1 MAYRKPRPTA
11 QERIAKRNLEAISL
25 EVPIKS
31 RSYSM
36 VKTTERY
43 RVGARNTERQIRN
56 GNAWNKGEV
65 KFSRF
70 LGKEVD
76 GKIIPKGR
84 NITTVTSAFGE
95 HYE

>member
-1 MAYRKPRPTA
+1 MARYRKPRPTA

-25 EVPIKS
+25 EVRIKS

-43 RVGARNTERQIRN
+43 RVGARNAERQIRN

-65 KFSRF
+65 KTSRF
-70 LGKEVD
+70 LGKD
-76 GKIIPKGR
+76 R

>member
-1 MAYRKPRPTA
+1 MREYKMARYRKPRPNA
-11 QERIAKRNLEAISL
+11 QERMAKRNLEAISL

-43 RVGARNTERQIRN
+43 RFGRVSIEKQIRN
-56 GNAWNKGEV
+56 GNAWNKAEV
-65 KFSRF
+65 KFSRY
-70 LGKEVD
+70 LG
-76 GKIIPKGR
+76 KGR